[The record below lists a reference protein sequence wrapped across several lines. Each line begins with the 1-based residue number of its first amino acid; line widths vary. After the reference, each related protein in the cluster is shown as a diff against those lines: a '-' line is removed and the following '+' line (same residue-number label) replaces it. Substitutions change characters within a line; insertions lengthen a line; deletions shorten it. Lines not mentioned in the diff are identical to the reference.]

1 MAQPDS
7 GSTKAKL
14 RKLRDKLSFEGPRAR
29 ARPGTPPELIRR
41 LQTTLEL
48 LSAACMLG
56 QSEAEEE
63 VCEDA
68 LVEAHLVLH
77 DWERVLEQAEGKPKP
92 APVPSAA
99 DRRFIRQ
106 ETSVSVKVS
115 RHAVHEGAQ
124 GPTLSTEI
132 TSRPARN
139 VSAGGMFVT
148 GTKED
153 FPGLGSGSVVHVSVS
168 FADSPTFQTRAVVT
182 RRDEHGLGL
191 RWLQE
196 TAEIKQSI
204 QRLLHA
210 LGRSRP

>member
-7 GSTKAKL
+7 SSKTNL
-14 RKLRDKLSFEGPRAR
+14 RKLRDKLSFEAPRAR
-29 ARPGTPPELIRR
+29 SRAGTPPELIRR
-41 LQTTLEL
+41 LQSTLEL
-48 LSAACMLG
+48 VTTACLLG
-56 QSEAEEE
+56 QSAAEEE

-77 DWERVLEQAEGKPKP
+77 DWERCCRQADEKQK
-92 APVPSAA
+92 APPLPSAA
-99 DRRFIRQ
+99 DRRFQRQ

-115 RHAVHEGAQ
+115 RHALSEDAA
-124 GPTLSTEI
+124 GPKVSTEI

-139 VSAGGMFVT
+139 VSMGGMFVT
-148 GTKED
+148 GSKDD
-153 FPGLGSGSVVHVSVS
+153 FAGLGSGAVVHVSVS
-168 FADSPTFQTRAVVT
+168 LADLPTFQTRAVVT

-196 TAEIKQSI
+196 TAEIKHAI
-204 QRLLHA
+204 QRLLHT